1 MKQLINITKDINFI
15 IVIKLYSIC
24 ESCIKNRQTKKLSK
38 QLQEFIIKFLNC
50 INLDVNNLVTFLAI
64 ENKKYFVLFINKVFD
79 CY

>member
-15 IVIKLYSIC
+15 SVIKLYSIC
-24 ESCIKNRQTKKLSK
+24 ESCIKNWQTKKLSK

-50 INLDVNNLVTFLAI
+50 INLDVNNLITFLAI
-64 ENKKYFVLFINKVFD
+64 ENKKYFLLFINKISD